1 VLLDVRG
8 QFTRSRNHFARQR
21 EEPAVRKLKEMKQM
35 RVLRAVTAT
44 AFCLGLMG
52 VVLAPGAKADEWN
65 RKTTI
70 TFSGPVEIPGVHLK
84 GWGVLPAGTYVFKIL
99 DSQSDRHIV
108 QIFNKDETVIY
119 ATILAIPNYRLR
131 ATDKTV
137 ITFRERPVGE
147 PEALRAWFYP
157 GRNWGEEFVYP
168 KAKAIALAKAAKTP
182 VLFTPVE
189 VAPEVTEPVKS
200 ADEPIVL
207 ELKRAP
213 VMAIQPSGEEVQL
226 AEVVTAPPAQTE
238 VAVARTE
245 KALPATASPLPLIAL
260 LGLLAL
266 GGAWTLRMAQKRVL

>member
-1 VLLDVRG
+1 M
-8 QFTRSRNHFARQR
+8 SI
-21 EEPAVRKLKEMKQM
+21 
-35 RVLRAVTAT
+35 LRTVTASV
-44 AFCLGLMG
+44 FCLGLLG
-52 VVLAPGAKADEWN
+52 VVLVPGARADEWN
-65 RKTTI
+65 RKTEI
-70 TFSGPVEIPGVHLK
+70 TFSGPVEIPGVHLA
-84 GWGVLPAGTYVFKIL
+84 GWGVLPAGTYVFRIL

-108 QIFNKDETVIY
+108 QIFNKDETTIY

-137 ITFRERPVGE
+137 ITFRERPAGE

-168 KAKAIALAKAAKTP
+168 KAKAIALAKETNTP

-189 VAPEVTEPVKS
+189 IPLEVVEPIKS
-200 ADEPIVL
+200 ADAPVVL

-213 VMAIQPSGEEVQL
+213 IMAIKPTGEEVQL
-226 AEVVTAPPAQTE
+226 AEVVTPPPTQTE
-238 VAVARTE
+238 AAVASVPE

-266 GGAWTLRMAQKRVL
+266 GGALTLRLVQKRVL